1 MISRAWAAGLLSL
14 MLCGCA
20 SEWQA
25 SRTILP
31 ASGVPATTR
40 PADSVGVLARLA
52 VLGVEMNV
60 RATDE
65 QKADPY
71 WLPRIDG
78 ARQALQANLVAYLVR
93 EKGYE
98 VRAVDGMLPGDEAD
112 IRALAAEL
120 DVDGLVRVERY
131 IVPPWST
138 AQAIGN
144 IALVN
149 IPLVRALNAV
159 NLRISILEGRS
170 GQVVWVREMQGEDS
184 ELDRRVDLGAA
195 LRNLDNAIPPQLRR

>member
-98 VRAVDGMLPGDEAD
+98 VRAVDRMLPGDEAD

-138 AQAIGN
+138 AQAIG
-144 IALVN
+144 N

-195 LRNLDNAIPPQLRR
+195 LSNLDNAIPPQLRR

>member
-1 MISRAWAAGLLSL
+1 MLDAALRVAGGVELDGAGGALVVHLGAAGDQVT
-14 MLCGCA
+14 GA
-20 SEWQA
+20 GE
-25 SRTILP
+25 
-31 ASGVPATTR
+31 
-40 PADSVGVLARLA
+40 LARSHHLA
-52 VLGVEMNV
+52 
-60 RATDE
+60 
-65 QKADPY
+65 
-71 WLPRIDG
+71 
-78 ARQALQANLVAYLVR
+78 
-93 EKGYE
+93 
-98 VRAVDGMLPGDEAD
+98 RAVGDRAQVLPDR
-112 IRALAAEL
+112 RALAAEL

>member
-1 MISRAWAAGLLSL
+1 MTLRAWTAGLLLL

-20 SEWQA
+20 SEWQTR
-25 SRTILP
+25 RTILP
-31 ASGVPATTR
+31 ASGVPASTR
-40 PADSVGVLARLA
+40 PTDSVGVLARLA
-52 VLGVEMNV
+52 VLRVEMHV
-60 RATDE
+60 QPTDA
-65 QKADPY
+65 QKADPH
-71 WLPRIDG
+71 WPARIDD
-78 ARQALQANLVAYLVR
+78 ASRALQANLVGYLTR

-98 VRAVDGMLPGDEAD
+98 ARAVDRTLPADEPGV
-112 IRALAAEL
+112 RALASEL
-120 DVDGLVRVERY
+120 GVDGLVRVERY

-149 IPLVRALNAV
+149 IPLFQALNAV

-170 GQVVWVREMQGEDS
+170 GQAVWVREMQGEDH
-184 ELDRRVDLGAA
+184 ELDQRVDIGAA

>member
-1 MISRAWAAGLLSL
+1 
-14 MLCGCA
+14 
-20 SEWQA
+20 
-25 SRTILP
+25 
-31 ASGVPATTR
+31 
-40 PADSVGVLARLA
+40 
-52 VLGVEMNV
+52 
-60 RATDE
+60 
-65 QKADPY
+65 
-71 WLPRIDG
+71 
-78 ARQALQANLVAYLVR
+78 
-93 EKGYE
+93 
-98 VRAVDGMLPGDEAD
+98 VRAVDRMLPADEAAV
-112 IRALAAEL
+112 RALASEL

-170 GQVVWVREMQGEDS
+170 GQVVWVREMQGEDH
-184 ELDRRVDLGAA
+184 ELDQRVDIGAA